1 MRFPSYLRKR
11 ALYQE
16 LVDAM
21 PQAVIRYR
29 TELSAN
35 ITLLC
40 RFLRRRGFQLGVTEE
55 SDALKALTYLP
66 IGSTHYFRQALKAIL
81 VKNKYQFE
89 RFDGFYDEFWEQL
102 AKATD
107 AKVKDEVVKKDKKS
121 KAQQL
126 EARFESLKDWL
137 NLKPSEEEK
146 EVSSLSHLEVL
157 TKKNFADLSEDEI
170 RLMMRLLKKLARK
183 AAHRKSRLRITSN
196 KHKRL
201 DLKRTIRLNMR
212 KGGDIQRLVYSRLK
226 DKKFKLVLL
235 CDVSKSMDLYSRF
248 FVHLIYAFQNAY
260 DKIETLVFSTAL
272 HKVSDILENQEFEKA
287 FDMISERVPHW
298 SGGTTIGSC
307 LQDFV
312 TEYGHRYL
320 DKKTMV
326 FIVSDGW
333 DTGQPEVIKNA
344 MQIIYKKSRKVI
356 WLNPLAG
363 SPTFSPEALGMRTA
377 LPYID
382 LLGSAHN
389 LESLKRVLWQVQR
402 RRNSTIPQ

>member
-1 MRFPSYLRKR
+1 
-11 ALYQE
+11 
-16 LVDAM
+16 M
-21 PQAVIRYR
+21 PQAVVKYR

-40 RFLRRRGFQLGVTEE
+40 RFLRRHGFQLGVTEE
-55 SDALKALTYLP
+55 SDALKALTFLP
-66 IGSTHYFRQALKAIL
+66 IGNTQYFKQVLKAIL
-81 VKNKYQFE
+81 VKNKKQYETFDV
-89 RFDGFYDEFWEQL
+89 RFDEFWEQL

-107 AKVKDEVVKKDKKS
+107 AKVKDELVKKDKRS
-121 KAQQL
+121 KAQRL
-126 EARFESLKDWL
+126 EARFDSLKDWL
-137 NLKPSEEEK
+137 NLKPSEEER
-146 EVSSLSHLEVL
+146 EISSFSHLEVL

-183 AAHRKSRLRITSN
+183 AAHRKSRLRVSSN
-196 KHKRL
+196 KHKML

-212 KGGDIQRLVYSRLK
+212 KGGDIQRLVFSRQK
-226 DKKFKLVLL
+226 DKKLKLVLL
-235 CDVSKSMDLYSRF
+235 CDVSRSMELYSRF
-248 FVHLIYAFQNAY
+248 FVHLIYAFQNTY

-272 HKVSDILENQEFEKA
+272 HNVSDILENQDFVKA
-287 FDMISERVPHW
+287 FDIISDRVPHW

-312 TEYGHRYL
+312 TEYGHGLL

-333 DTGQPEVIKNA
+333 DTGQPEVIKSA
-344 MQIIYKKSRKVI
+344 MQTIYKKSRKVV

-363 SPTFSPEALGMRTA
+363 SPTFSPEALGMKTA

-389 LESLKRVLWQVQR
+389 LESLKKVLWQVQR
-402 RRNSTIPQ
+402 RRNSPIPK